1 MSSVHEMFVKLS
13 AMRYSEQAIWFLNG
27 FWAEEKGNAETVYNA
42 YEKFVEL
49 DMESDKKKG
58 EEGNEL
64 DHFWAARF
72 LEVFDKA
79 MTAKARKEA
88 LAKMDVDQNGNMS
101 LIEYLTWKY
110 DKELKHVA
118 DAPQGDNQDAL
129 AKAQAKMDE
138 VSKAL
143 ALVLAAI
150 EKLKADQVK
159 LAQLKVELEAAVAAL
174 RAEEEAYAKKCND
187 LQAKIDNPA
196 TSGMQKA
203 KATNELAQFKSE
215 DPLPL
220 RRAKITQEAALR
232 KVQKQRK
239 IAEEAQRAAEEK
251 KAALVEAERALE
263 ATKRALEEKEAAL
276 KVAVDELE
284 VAYNE
289 LSAQFVSIEEELTA
303 AKQGGGTPHGAL
315 WFTGRELYEKDFYL
329 PTARRRYDHSKPF
342 QYSEN

>member
-187 LQAKIDNPA
+187 LQAKIDNPD
-196 TSGMQKA
+196 TSGMQRA
-203 KATNELAQFKSE
+203 KASNELAQLKSE

-232 KVQKQRK
+232 KVEKQ
-239 IAEEAQRAAEEK
+239 
-251 KAALVEAERALE
+251 
-263 ATKRALEEKEAAL
+263 EKE
-276 KVAVDELE
+276 VARSLE
-284 VAYNE
+284 DNARK
-289 LSAQFVSIEEELTA
+289 EEELGKA
-303 AKQGGGTPHGAL
+303 MDEARDDLERAKKQGGEGGKGAL
-315 WFTGRELYEKDFYL
+315 WFMNRKLFAADKYL
-329 PTARRRYDHSKPF
+329 PTNKRRYDHSKTF
-342 QYSEN
+342 DQQFTA